1 MRLALRFLRRD
12 WRAGELLV
20 LALATVI
27 AVTSVSAVAF
37 FADRVKQLLVRD
49 AHQMLGGDVLLVA
62 DQPWPDEFANEA
74 RRRGLAVATITNFI
88 SMARAADGAQ
98 LAAIKVVSD
107 SYPLRGRLRTAPA
120 ANLPDDDARGIPP
133 PGTVWVDDRLL
144 GALAMKVGQSIE
156 LGNASLRVERIV
168 TVEPDRGVSFF
179 NMAPRVLLNV
189 ADLARTELIQTG
201 SRITYQLAVA
211 GERAAVDA
219 FEAWAKPRL
228 ARGQSLQS
236 LENARP
242 EIRAALDRAQQF
254 LGLTALLA
262 VILAAVA
269 VGLATRRYVT
279 RHLDGYA
286 VMRCLGATQARL
298 FSLCFYEFVAL
309 SLLAS
314 VIGCLLGLAAQA
326 VIGAALAG
334 VVNATLPAPG
344 AVPALQGVITGM
356 VLLVGFALP
365 PLIALKNVPALRVIR
380 RDLSAVRTG
389 SVLAYAIGACALALL
404 LVWQAGGVK
413 LGLYVLG
420 GFAAAIAVFALV
432 AWLFLR
438 STAMLSRFARLP
450 WRFGLANL
458 RRRSRGNTVQIV
470 SLAVGLVAILMLTF
484 TRADLMEGWRAK
496 IPTDAPNRFVL
507 NIQPDQREAIQTFF
521 RTEGMSVPATYPMVR
536 GRLTAINGKPVDPEA
551 YEDRPRRLVEREFN
565 LSFLT
570 ELPRHNSVSAGNWFD
585 GSDLQR
591 GGLSVEEGIAK
602 TLDVKLGDELKW
614 SVAGESFTAPITNLR
629 KLDWDSMQVN
639 FFVITTPKLLEDK
652 PTSFIASFNVPEQR
666 ADAMHRLSGAFPNL
680 TIVDMSV
687 IMRQVVS
694 VMEQVIHAVQFVF
707 LFALGAG
714 MLVLYA
720 ALLATQDERVQ
731 ETAVMRALGAS
742 RAQVAD
748 AQRIEFLAVGFLAG
762 LLAALGASAIGAVL
776 AVQVFQVG
784 YTMNPWVWV
793 AGPLLGVALAG
804 CNAWLGARAATRQSP
819 IAALREA

>member
-37 FADRVKQLLVRD
+37 FADRVRQLLVRD
-49 AHQMLGGDVLLVA
+49 AHQMLGGDVLLAA
-62 DQPWPDEFANEA
+62 DQPWPAEFADEA
-74 RRRGLAVATITNFI
+74 RRRGLAQATIINFI
-88 SMARAADGAQ
+88 SMARAPEGAQ
-98 LAAIKVVSD
+98 LAAIKVVSAD
-107 SYPLRGRLRTAPA
+107 YPLRGRLRTAAAANAPDEAAVGIPA
-120 ANLPDDDARGIPP
+120 A
-133 PGTVWVDDRLL
+133 GTVWVDDRLL
-144 GALAMKVGQSIE
+144 GALSMQVGQSIE
-156 LGNASLRVERIV
+156 LGNATLRVDRVI

-179 NMAPRVLLNV
+179 NMAPRVLVNV
-189 ADLARTELIQTG
+189 ADLPATALIQTG
-201 SRITYQLAVA
+201 SRVTYQLALA
-211 GERAAVDA
+211 GEPSAVAA

-269 VGLATRRYVT
+269 VGLATRRYVA

-298 FSLCFYEFVAL
+298 FSLCFYEFVVL

-314 VIGCLLGLAAQA
+314 AIGCVLGLAAQA

-334 VVNATLPAPG
+334 VVNATLPAPS
-344 AVPALQGVITGM
+344 AVPALQGIVTGM

-365 PLIALKNVPALRVIR
+365 PLIALKNVPALRVLR
-380 RDLSAVRTG
+380 RDLKAARTG
-389 SVLAYAIGACALALL
+389 SVLAYAVGAIALALL
-404 LVWQAGGVK
+404 LVWQAGGIR

-420 GFAAAIAVFALV
+420 GFAAAIAVFALA
-432 AWLFLR
+432 AWVFLR
-438 STAMLSRFARLP
+438 LVANLGRFVQLS

-458 RRRSRGNTVQIV
+458 RRRARANIVQIV
-470 SLAVGLVAILMLTF
+470 SLAVGLVAILMLSF
-484 TRADLMEGWRAK
+484 TRADLIDGWRAK
-496 IPTDAPNRFVL
+496 IPADAPNRFLL
-507 NIQPDQREAIQTFF
+507 NIQPDQREAVQAFF
-521 RTEGMSVPATYPMVR
+521 RGEGMTVPATYPMVR
-536 GRLTAINGKPVDPEA
+536 GRLLAINGQAVDPEA

-565 LSFLT
+565 LSFLSD
-570 ELPRHNSVSAGNWFD
+570 LPRHNSVSAGKWFD
-585 GSDLQR
+585 GADIAR

-602 TLDVKLGDELKW
+602 TLNVKLGDELKW
-614 SVAGESFTAPITNLR
+614 SVAGEEFAAPVTNLR

-652 PTSFIASFNVPEQR
+652 PTSYIASFNVPEQR
-666 ADAMHRLSGAFPNL
+666 ADAMNRLSRAFPNL

-687 IMRQVVS
+687 IVRQAVS
-694 VMEQVIHAVQFVF
+694 VMEQVIRAVQFVF

-714 MLVLYA
+714 ALVLYA

-748 AQRIEFLAVGFLAG
+748 AQRVEFLAVGLLAG
-762 LLAALGASAIGAVL
+762 VLAALGASAIGAVL
-776 AVQVFQVG
+776 AVQVFQVS
-784 YTMNPWVWV
+784 YAMNPWVWIV
-793 AGPLLGVALAG
+793 GPLLGVALAG
-804 CNAWLGARAATRQSP
+804 ANAWLGARAATRQSP

>member
-20 LALATVI
+20 LTLATVI

-49 AHQMLGGDVLLVA
+49 AHQMLGGDALLVA
-62 DQPWPDEFANEA
+62 DQTWPEA
-74 RRRGLAVATITNFI
+74 LAGEAQRRGLTVASITNFI
-88 SMARAADGAQ
+88 SMARGPDGAQ
-98 LAAIKVVSD
+98 LAAVKVVSAN
-107 SYPLRGRLRTAPA
+107 YPLRGRLRTATA
-120 ANLPDDDARGIPP
+120 ANTADEEARGVPT

-144 GALAMKVGQSIE
+144 GALGMKVGQSIE
-156 LGNASLRVERIV
+156 LGNATLRVERIV

-189 ADLARTELIQTG
+189 DDLARTELIQTG
-201 SRITYQLAVA
+201 SRVTYQLAIA
-211 GERAAVDA
+211 GERPAVDG
-219 FEAWAKPRL
+219 FESWVKPRL
-228 ARGQSLQS
+228 TRGQSLQS

-269 VGLATRRYVT
+269 VGLATRRYVA

-309 SLLAS
+309 SLAAS
-314 VIGCLLGLAAQA
+314 VVGCALGLGAQA
-326 VIGAALAG
+326 VISAALAG
-334 VVNATLPAPG
+334 VVNATLPAPS
-344 AVPALQGVITGM
+344 AVPALQGIATGM

-365 PLIALKNVPALRVIR
+365 PLIALKNVPALRVLR
-380 RDLSAVRTG
+380 RDLTVART
-389 SVLAYAIGACALALL
+389 SVLAYVIGACALALL

-420 GFAAAIAVFALV
+420 GFAAAVVVFALA

-438 STAMLSRFARLP
+438 GVASFSRFVTLP

-458 RRRSRGNTVQIV
+458 RRRAPANMVQIV

-484 TRADLMEGWRAK
+484 TRADLIDGWRAK
-496 IPTDAPNRFVL
+496 IPVDAPNRFVL
-507 NIQPDQREAIQTFF
+507 NIQPDQREPVQAFF
-521 RTEGMSVPATYPMVR
+521 RDERVSVPVTYPMVR
-536 GRLTAINGKPVDPEA
+536 GRLMAINGKPVDPEA

-565 LSFLT
+565 LSFLSD
-570 ELPRHNSVSAGNWFD
+570 LPGHNSVSAGRWFD
-585 GSDLQR
+585 GGDLQR
-591 GGLSVEEGIAK
+591 GSLSVEEGIAK

-614 SVAGESFTAPITNLR
+614 SVAGEEFAAPITSLR

-652 PTSFIASFNVPEQR
+652 PASYIASFHVPESR
-666 ADAMHRLSGAFPNL
+666 ADAMNRLSRAFPNL

-687 IMRQVVS
+687 ILRQAVS
-694 VMEQVIHAVQFVF
+694 VMEQVIRAVQFVF

-731 ETAVMRALGAS
+731 ETAVMRAIGAS

-762 LLAALGASAIGAVL
+762 VLAALGASAIGAVL
-776 AVQVFQVG
+776 AVKVFQVS
-784 YTMNPWVWV
+784 YAMNPWVWIV
-793 AGPLLGVALAG
+793 GPILGVALAG
-804 CNAWLGARAATRQSP
+804 WNAWLGARAATRQSP